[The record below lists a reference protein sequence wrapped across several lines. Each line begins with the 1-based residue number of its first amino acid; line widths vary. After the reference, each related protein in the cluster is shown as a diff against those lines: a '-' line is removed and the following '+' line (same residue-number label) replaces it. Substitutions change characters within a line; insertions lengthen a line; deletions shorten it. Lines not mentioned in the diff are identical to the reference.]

1 MVVLD
6 IKADINIKG
15 DVKNTDLKEDTI
27 KKGKRV
33 ML

>member
-6 IKADINIKG
+6 IKADINLKG

>member
-33 ML
+33 IL

>member
-6 IKADINIKG
+6 IKADINVKG